1 MPRTASAAAPDAG
14 ADHRPSAA
22 RMPGAAPRRLR
33 AAALMVLAA
42 LATPAAGTGFDT
54 RATSAIVVDF
64 NTGTILLE
72 KNADAPLPPASMS
85 KLMTLNMLFEALED
99 GRVTLET
106 TFPVSTRARLMG
118 GSRMF
123 VEERHRPTVE
133 DLIRG
138 IAVLSGNDAT
148 VVVAEGLAGTEENF
162 ARQMTERARA
172 LGMTN
177 TTLANASGW
186 PHPDHLM
193 SKRDLAILSERL
205 IRHFPQYYPYLSEA
219 VFTWNDITQRNRVPL
234 LDAGIGLDGLK
245 TGFTSAAGYSLA
257 GSARQGSRRVI
268 FVIGG
273 LADERERAEEA
284 ERIINWAF
292 RQFAERQIL
301 AAGTRIAEAEVWLG
315 ERRSVGLA
323 VAEDLVVLLPSLQ
336 QLDRIEA
343 EVVYRG
349 PVEAPVAAGQ
359 VLGEL
364 ILRLPDL
371 GPVQVPLVAETAVAR
386 GNFLV
391 RLQTAAE
398 LLLRRAVGAVSER
411 AAGL

>member
-1 MPRTASAAAPDAG
+1 MLRNHALAWTANAPGGMAWPVARLFGAVWLGLVVLTASPAAAAFET
-14 ADHRPSAA
+14 
-22 RMPGAAPRRLR
+22 R
-33 AAALMVLAA
+33 AA
-42 LATPAAGTGFDT
+42 
-54 RATSAIVVDF
+54 SAIVVDF
-64 NTGTILLE
+64 NTGTVLLE
-72 KNADAPLPPASMS
+72 KEADIPLPPASMS
-85 KLMTLNMLFEALED
+85 KLMTLNMLFEALDD
-99 GRVTLET
+99 GRVTMET

-162 ARQMTERARA
+162 ARMMTERARA
-172 LGMTN
+172 LGMSN

-205 IRHFPQYYPYLSEA
+205 IREFPQYYPYLSEPS
-219 VFTWNDITQRNRVPL
+219 FTWNDITQNNRVPL
-234 LDAGIGLDGLK
+234 LEAGIGLDGLK

-257 GSARQGSRRVI
+257 GSARQGNRRVI

-292 RQFAERQIL
+292 RQFSQRTVL
-301 AAGTRIAEAEVWLG
+301 AAGSRVADAEVWLG
-315 ERRSVGLA
+315 ETARVGL
-323 VAEDLVVLLPSLQ
+323 VVPEDLVVLVPALQ
-336 QLDRIEA
+336 QLDSVAA
-343 EVVYRG
+343 EVIYDG

-359 VLGEL
+359 PLGEL
-364 ILRLPDL
+364 VLDLPDL
-371 GPVQVPLVAETAVAR
+371 APVRVPLVAASSVAR

-391 RLQTAAE
+391 RVQTAAGI
-398 LLLRRAVGAVSER
+398 LLQRAIGAVSER
-411 AAGL
+411 AAGF